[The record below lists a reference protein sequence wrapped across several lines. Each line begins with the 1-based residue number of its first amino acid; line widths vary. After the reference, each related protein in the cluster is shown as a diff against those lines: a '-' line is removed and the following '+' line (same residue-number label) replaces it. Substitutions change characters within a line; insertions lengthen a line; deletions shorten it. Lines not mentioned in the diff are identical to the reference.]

1 MAKKSSSVGNTELT
15 ASWLPLIIIVLA
27 QLQMVFNV
35 NALPVSIGPISEDL
49 QAPATA
55 IGTALV
61 VYSLFVAMFV
71 MVGAKIG
78 KLFGERL
85 VFQAG
90 VLAHGASM
98 VLMAFATSAVM
109 MNLAQGIAGIAAA
122 LLVPTLVVLIAANYR
137 DRQQAQS
144 LGILAAMPA
153 VGSGVAFVIAGYIA
167 TALAWRYSF
176 GLIAVLSVIVF
187 LLSFRLPAVPRQRG
201 IQIDFTGL
209 FLSAAAI
216 ACILFAF
223 NNINAWGLLWANP
236 GAPFALFGLSPVPL
250 LVIIGVALGA
260 GFFVWLRRRVAHQK
274 TPLLALEV
282 IDSRTEQSAVLA
294 FLVAGALSTMVSFLI
309 PLYIQFVQGRTPL
322 ATAIAIVP
330 YALAVAL
337 AAIVSVR
344 LYGRVTPR
352 QFGIICFIL
361 IALGATFV
369 GLAIANEWGT
379 LAVILGLAVLGLGE
393 GTMLTLLFNVLVS
406 ESPKKFAGDVG
417 ALRGV
422 VNNVSNALGA
432 AFASVVAVGLLG
444 LFIVSSFYQSGLP
457 PALKAEINFNQVDF
471 VSNEQ
476 LREVLSR
483 TSATPVQVEEAVK
496 LNEDARL
503 RSLQTT
509 FLIVAVISLLSIF
522 PALGLPKYAPGSISA
537 DQVLQEEVSDYADS
551 KAAAQQH
558 QSEANSL

>member
-1 MAKKSSSVGNTELT
+1 MAEKSSSVGNTELT

-144 LGILAAMPA
+144 FGILAAMPA

-176 GLIAVLSVIVF
+176 GLIAVLSVMVF
-187 LLSFRLPAVPRQRG
+187 LLSFRLPSVPRQRG
-201 IQIDFTGL
+201 IQIDFVGL
-209 FLSAAAI
+209 LLSATAI

-223 NNINAWGLLWANP
+223 NNINAWGLIWANP
-236 GAPFALFGLSPVPL
+236 GAPFALFGLSPVPF

-260 GFFVWLRRRVAHQK
+260 GFFVWLRRRVATQK

-344 LYGRVTPR
+344 LYDRVTPR

-361 IALGATFV
+361 IALGAAFV
-369 GLAIANEWGT
+369 GLSIANDWGT
-379 LAVILGLAVLGLGE
+379 LAVILGLAVLGFGE

-457 PALKAEINFNQVDF
+457 PALKTEINFNQIDF

-476 LREVLSR
+476 LREILSR
-483 TSATPVQVEEAVK
+483 TSATPVQVEEAIK

-503 RSLQTT
+503 RALQTT

-537 DQVLQEEVSDYADS
+537 DEVLQEEVSDYADS
-551 KAAAQQH
+551 KASAQQH
-558 QSEANSL
+558 KSEANSL

>member
-1 MAKKSSSVGNTELT
+1 MTTKSNAVDK
-15 ASWLPLIIIVLA
+15 AVRMSWLPLIIIVLA

-61 VYSLFVAMFV
+61 IYSLFVAMFV

-98 VLMAFATSAVM
+98 ALMAFATSTVM
-109 MNLAQGIAGIAAA
+109 MNLAQGISGIAAA

-176 GLIAVLSVIVF
+176 GLIAVLSVMVF
-187 LLSFRLPAVPRQRG
+187 LLSFRLPSVSRQRG
-201 IQIDFTGL
+201 IQIDFVGL
-209 FLSAAAI
+209 LLSAAAI

-223 NNINAWGLLWANP
+223 NNINAWGLIWANP
-236 GAPFALFGLSPVPL
+236 GAPLALFGLSPVPF
-250 LVIIGVALGA
+250 LVILGVALGA
-260 GFFVWLRRRVAHQK
+260 GFFVWLRRRVANQK

-344 LYGRVTPR
+344 LYDRVTPR

-369 GLAIANEWGT
+369 GLSIANDWGT

-471 VSNEQ
+471 VSNDQ

-483 TSATPVQVEEAVK
+483 TSATPAQVEEAVK

-503 RSLQTT
+503 RSLKTT
-509 FLIVAVISLLSIF
+509 FLIVAVISLLSII

-537 DQVLQEEVSDYADS
+537 DQVIHEEVSDYADS
-551 KAAAQQH
+551 KASAQQQ